1 MMKRKRTTILCLLLI
16 LLSGCSDSNA
26 GAKQEED
33 KAETV
38 QTYDD
43 EENTEMKLTINETEV
58 PVTWEDND
66 SLRAI
71 MDMISDQP
79 LSIQM
84 SMYGGFEQVGEL
96 GQSIIRDD
104 RQITTSP
111 GDIVLYAGNSI
122 VVFYGSNSWA
132 YTRLGHIDLSEERL
146 KDLLGNGDVAIVLS
160 R

>member
-1 MMKRKRTTILCLLLI
+1 MMKRKRATILCLLLI

>member
-1 MMKRKRTTILCLLLI
+1 MMKRKRTTVLCLLLI

-26 GAKQEED
+26 GTKQEED

-58 PVTWEDND
+58 PVIWEDND

>member
-1 MMKRKRTTILCLLLI
+1 MMKRKRTTVLCLLLI

-43 EENTEMKLTINETEV
+43 EVNTEMKLTINETEV

>member
-1 MMKRKRTTILCLLLI
+1 MMKRKRTTVLCLLLI

>member
-1 MMKRKRTTILCLLLI
+1 MKRKRTTVLCLLLI

-43 EENTEMKLTINETEV
+43 EVNTEMKLTINETEV

-66 SLRAI
+66 SLRVI

-146 KDLLGNGDVAIVLS
+146 KDLLGNRDVVIVLS

>member
-1 MMKRKRTTILCLLLI
+1 MMKRKRTTVLCLLLI

-84 SMYGGFEQVGEL
+84 SMYGSFEQVGEL